1 MCVLAFLSHSL
12 FSSSLFVLTTTAIC
26 CCCRCCYCYYYY
38 SDNIGENVTEQ
49 AQEIFDALARTL
61 PCRWNDQVIVV
72 LDEISIAPPYTDPT
86 GGDDGFRERIKNVLL
101 HERRRLG
108 M

>member
-1 MCVLAFLSHSL
+1 MFAFLSLSL
-12 FSSSLFVLTTTAIC
+12 FSSLFVLTTAIC
-26 CCCRCCYCYYYY
+26 CCYYYCYY